1 MTTTMKELADDALR
15 ALLTRYAPPGP
26 VPFVPSLQAFAAVDE
41 LPLWQ
46 ALEEALGERVDAPF
60 FVVVWP
66 GAQAVA
72 RAIVGGVIDVVGRA
86 VLEVGCGSGLA
97 SVAAACHGA
106 RMVWATD
113 VDRIALQATR
123 LTAHHNDVSVCVDV
137 LDLHDDTA
145 VERALDRLRPGDV
158 VIAADVVY
166 NAALGAALTRLV
178 RACRARELVVIVAD
192 SGRPFFERG
201 ALVPITSDEIEVPQA
216 VEGAARRR
224 VTLYRG
230 DASAP
235 PPRPAER

>member
-1 MTTTMKELADDALR
+1 MKELSDDALR
-15 ALLTRYAPPGP
+15 ALLMRHAPPRP

-41 LPLWQ
+41 LPLWL
-46 ALEEALGERVDAPF
+46 ALEEAVGMRVDAPF

-72 RAIVGGVIDVVGRA
+72 RAIVEGTVDVLGRA

-106 RMVWATD
+106 RTVWATD
-113 VDRIALQATR
+113 VDRLALQATR
-123 LTAHHNDVSVCVDV
+123 LTAHHNDVAVCVDV

-178 RACRARELVVIVAD
+178 RACRARGLVVVAAD
-192 SGRPFFERG
+192 SGRPFFEQG
-201 ALVPITSDEIEVPQA
+201 TLVPVDAALIEVPRA
-216 VEGAARRR
+216 VEGAAVRR

-230 DASAP
+230 DSSMAQ
-235 PPRPAER
+235 PRPNET